1 VNDRI
6 LRAARRQPVDVTPV
20 WIMRQAGRYL
30 PEYRAVRE
38 KIDFLPLC
46 KTPDLAAEVTVQPV
60 RRLGVD
66 AAIIF
71 SDILIPTEAM
81 GMELELGDRGPH
93 FPSPLRT
100 AADIEKLAVPDP
112 VERTGFVA
120 EAIRRTRAA
129 LHDSVPVIGFAGAPF
144 TLAAY
149 MVEGGGSKSFI
160 LIKRLLF
167 EQPKLASR
175 RCSTAHPHPH
185 PVPRDAGGGRR
196 AHRADLRQLGWRAEP
211 ARLRD
216 LQPPVPD
223 PHGAGAP
230 GEGRPVIVFGP
241 RCPPICRCCGRPERT
256 CSAATGASSSTR
268 HVPWPARTWRSR
280 ATSTRS
286 PLPPPGEL
294 EQRVADILRR
304 AGPVGHIFNLGHGIL
319 PPTYGRREAP
329 GGDGA
334 PGRVSRQRAADPL
347 GAPGRGRDVSHAR
360 GHHHSGVTTPTP
372 PSAMRPGDSDSTPMP
387 ATVVTTGTAAAKR
400 AVVMGPSAATARV

>member
-100 AADIEKLAVPDP
+100 AADIEKLTVPDP
-112 VERTGFVA
+112 MERTGFVA
-120 EAIRRTRAA
+120 EAIRKTRAA

-167 EQPKLASR
+167 EQPKLAHALFDRLTRTLIPYLEMQVEAGARIVQIFDSWGGEL
-175 RCSTAHPHPH
+175 S
-185 PVPRDAGGGRR
+185 PRDFETFSLPYLTRMVR
-196 AHRADLRQLGWRAEP
+196 A
-211 ARLRD
+211 
-216 LQPPVPD
+216 LQAKGV
-223 PHGAGAP
+223 
-230 GEGRPVIVFGP
+230 PVIVFGTAMSTHLP
-241 RCPPICRCCGRPERT
+241 LLRK
-256 CSAATGASSSTR
+256 TGADVLGCDWR
-268 HVPWPARTWRSR
+268 IELDQARALAGPDVALQGNLDPLALFLPA
-280 ATSTRS
+280 ADV
-286 PLPPPGEL
+286 EH
-294 EQRVADILRR
+294 RVADILRR

-319 PPTYGRREAP
+319 PPTSPDAAKHLVETVHRLGCHVTAP
-329 GGDGA
+329 
-334 PGRVSRQRAADPL
+334 
-347 GAPGRGRDVSHAR
+347 
-360 GHHHSGVTTPTP
+360 PTP
-372 PSAMRPGDSDSTPMP
+372 
-387 ATVVTTGTAAAKR
+387 
-400 AVVMGPSAATARV
+400 